1 MSMEVTNGVSA
12 SLNANATFEEKQ
24 AKTVAIIYDRLNY
37 LTLGTVIALVKK
49 YTDKVYIANVSD
61 PRISYIAIS
70 LGAEIISTYGD
81 EKDSILNKVHVD
93 NFEGIFV
100 LMYGDGSHSPDRIP
114 MMIDQIKNGYDVA
127 VDSSSTHSFSPVN
140 ENVLYL
146 NNKTL
151 NNSYSG
157 FIACSSRCLDQIYL
171 DSQSSNGTMG
181 SAKQIYGYAKSKGLR
196 IKQLDANDAKIE
208 MLSLYRIGVVVPAY
222 NEERLIGQT
231 ILSVPWY
238 ISKIYV
244 IDDCSK
250 DRTPEVIKSIPDRRV
265 VNIRH
270 EVNKGVGAAII
281 TGYKRALE
289 DEMDMVAIMAG
300 DNQMDPEQ
308 LPRLLMPIADGKADY
323 TKGNRLM
330 SKNLRKGMST
340 WRSAGNFM
348 LTMVTKIGSGYWQ
361 IADPQNGYT
370 AISRQALESIDLDSV
385 YTYYGYCNDLLI
397 KLNAFGMR
405 TMDIVMPA
413 RYGEEKSH
421 IKYGRYIIK
430 VAPMIFRG
438 FLWRLKTKY
447 IMLDFNPLV
456 LFYLSSMIMIP
467 AGLILSL
474 WMLIRHFQGYEVP
487 SIYPIFMLFM
497 LLTGIQFLLFA
508 MMLDMQDNKNKNT
521 NTN

>member
-1 MSMEVTNGVSA
+1 MSMEVTNEGSS
-12 SLNANATFEEKQ
+12 SLNVNATFVGKEI
-24 AKTVAIIYDRLNY
+24 KTVAIIYDRLNY
-37 LTLGTVIALVKK
+37 LTLGTVIALAKN
-49 YTDKVYIANVSD
+49 YADKIYIANVSD
-61 PRISYIAIS
+61 PRISYIAMS
-70 LGAEIISTYGD
+70 LGAEIISAYGD
-81 EKDSILNKVHVD
+81 EKDSILNKVRVD
-93 NFEGIFV
+93 NFEGTFV
-100 LMYGDGSHSPDRIP
+100 LLYGDGSHSPDRIP
-114 MMIDQIKNGYDVA
+114 MLVDQIKNGYDVA
-127 VDSSSTHSFSPVN
+127 VDSSSTRNSSPVS
-140 ENVLYL
+140 ENVLYM
-146 NNKTL
+146 NNKKL
-151 NNSYSG
+151 KNNFSG

-171 DSQSSNGTMG
+171 DSQSFNGTMG
-181 SAKQIYGYAKSKGLR
+181 PAKQIYGYAKIKGLH
-196 IKQLDANDAKIE
+196 IKQLDADDAKIE

-222 NEERLIGQT
+222 NEERLIGQS

-244 IDDCSK
+244 IDDCSN
-250 DRTPEVIKSIPDRRV
+250 DRTPEVIRSIKDPRV

-323 TKGNRLM
+323 TKGNRLI
-330 SKNLRKGMST
+330 SKNLRKGMSS

-361 IADPQNGYT
+361 ITDPQNGYT

-405 TMDIVMPA
+405 TMDVVMPA

-421 IKYGRYIIK
+421 IKYSRYIMK

-456 LFYLSSMIMIP
+456 LFYFSSMIMIP
-467 AGLILSL
+467 AGLVLSVWL
-474 WMLIRHFQGYEVP
+474 LIQYIQGYVVP
-487 SIYPIFMLFM
+487 SNYPIFTIFM
-497 LLTGIQFLLFA
+497 LLSGIQFLLFA
-508 MMLDMQDNKNKNT
+508 MMLDMQDNKSKNVSQ
-521 NTN
+521 

>member
-12 SLNANATFEEKQ
+12 SLNVSEAYKEKQ
-24 AKTVAIIYDRLNY
+24 GKTVAIIYDRLNY
-37 LTLGTVIALVKK
+37 LTLGTIIALAKN
-49 YTDKVYIANVSD
+49 YADKIYIVNVSD
-61 PRISYIAIS
+61 PRISYIAMS
-70 LGAEIISTYGD
+70 LGAEIISAFGD
-81 EKDSILNKVHVD
+81 DKESILNKVRLD
-93 NFEGIFV
+93 NFEGTFV

-114 MMIDQIKNGYDVA
+114 MLLDQINNGYDVA
-127 VDSSSTHSFSPVN
+127 VDSSSTHSSSPMH

-146 NNKTL
+146 NNKKL
-151 NNSYSG
+151 KNNFSG
-157 FIACSSRCLDQIYL
+157 FIACSARCLDQIYL
-171 DSQSSNGTMG
+171 DSQSFNGTMG
-181 SAKQIYGYAKSKGLR
+181 PAKQIYGYAKTKGLH
-196 IKQLDANDAKIE
+196 IKQLDTDDAKIE

-250 DRTPEVIKSIPDRRV
+250 DHTPDVINSIKDPRV

-281 TGYKRALE
+281 TGYKRSLE

-300 DNQMDPEQ
+300 DNQMDPDQ
-308 LPRLLMPIADGKADY
+308 LPRLLMPIVDGKADY

-330 SKNLRKGMST
+330 SKNLRKGMSS
-340 WRSAGNFM
+340 WRSTGNFM
-348 LTMVTKIGSGYWQ
+348 LTMITKIGSGYWQ
-361 IADPQNGYT
+361 ITDPQNGYT
-370 AISRQALESIDLDSV
+370 AISRQALEAIDLDSV
-385 YTYYGYCNDLLI
+385 YTYYGYCNDMLI

-405 TMDIVMPA
+405 TMDVVMPA

-421 IKYGRYIIK
+421 IKYSRYIVK

-456 LFYLSSMIMIP
+456 LFYLASMIMIP
-467 AGLILSL
+467 AGFVLSL
-474 WMLIRHFQGYEVP
+474 WLLIDHLLGYVIP
-487 SIYPIFMLFM
+487 SNYSIFSIF
-497 LLTGIQFLLFA
+497 LLLIGVQFLLFA
-508 MMLDMQDNKNKNT
+508 MMLDMQDNKTRNI
-521 NTN
+521 